1 MNEQPSLSELRFHP
15 DFAMRVLDEADTIV
29 RRRHNWRMAGVATA
43 AVVAAFGLWTL
54 QPSSGPAPDRASL
67 HTPVTRTDE
76 LASARIEGQSDPLQW
91 MFPDARP
98 VAQFAD
104 TYSDAM
110 TGDVARRQRQLFAE
124 DIDQEESL

>member
-1 MNEQPSLSELRFHP
+1 MNEEPSLSELQFHP
-15 DFAMRVLDEADTIV
+15 DFATRVLDEADAV
-29 RRRHNWRMAGVATA
+29 ARRRHNWRMAGVATA
-43 AVVAAFGLWTL
+43 AAVAAVGLWTL
-54 QPSSGPAPDRASL
+54 QQSSAPVPNRASL
-67 HTPVTRTDE
+67 HIPVTRADE

-124 DIDQEESL
+124 DVDQEESL